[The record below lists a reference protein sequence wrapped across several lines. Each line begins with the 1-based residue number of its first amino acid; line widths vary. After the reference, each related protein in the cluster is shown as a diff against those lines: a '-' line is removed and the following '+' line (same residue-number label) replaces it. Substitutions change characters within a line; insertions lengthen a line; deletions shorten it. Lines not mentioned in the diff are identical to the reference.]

1 MWESSSGE
9 LMSVESVFMKYIP
22 EREREEVRRILF
34 GNKVQDLILPDSA
47 HAIANKLNFDL
58 VGYRIPA

>member
-1 MWESSSGE
+1 
-9 LMSVESVFMKYIP
+9 MSVESVFMKYIP
-22 EREREEVRRILF
+22 EMEREEVRRILF
-34 GNKVQDLILPDSA
+34 GNKVQDLILPESA